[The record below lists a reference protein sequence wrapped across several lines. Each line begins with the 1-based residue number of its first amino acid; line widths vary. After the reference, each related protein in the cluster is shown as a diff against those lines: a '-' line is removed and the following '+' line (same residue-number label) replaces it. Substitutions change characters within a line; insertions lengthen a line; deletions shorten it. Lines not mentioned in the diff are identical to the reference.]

1 MAIGTGKSFVSKII
15 GLYHYHRLDS
25 CDNVYTSLGLAGGTK
40 LAMSFFHNSENT
52 ATRDFKG
59 FFNLVFDISPYFRH
73 LYNNP
78 PIRLIASGYKSKAG
92 ILGTQNVFTIA
103 SEISFAAPKDGIE
116 KIGEILGRYES
127 RFKTKRF
134 TFGGVIADSSA
145 NTEEVGGAI
154 DKFREGVPPEE
165 EFEISPS
172 QWMVRP
178 ELYAESNGETFKFYR
193 GDAIRGPYCI
203 ESDEEILKN
212 NLDPDR
218 IIDVPVS
225 AKYRFITSPER
236 SLRDLAGIC
245 YSPSTDLFF
254 HNDLS
259 HFIKCSSMRNLMP
272 EIIDVDFYDTTD
284 TIFDKVSP
292 MFYRIPRGTNLFLGL
307 DIGLVDDIC
316 GVSAA
321 YLDGEVSVGNAL
333 LPKIKFPFIFGLSR
347 KPGQATSLDHI
358 FQFIQQI
365 RQNGMYVSVSADSFS
380 SAGLFQSLE
389 RAGIEYKAISVDR
402 TMDAGIML
410 KNIINTD
417 RAEMPRVERLLRE
430 AAELR
435 IVGNGKNGDHMKIDH
450 PAVSTCYTFADPLMK
465 PNEAMKGSKDLW
477 DSICQSTANL
487 MQKYSEYKEGG
498 VGGGIQ
504 KSMQA
509 IDSITK
515 DPREETAKVFQDM
528 IESIW

>member
-1 MAIGTGKSFVSKII
+1 MSKIA

-25 CDNVYTSLGLAGGTK
+25 CENVYSSLGLAGGTK
-40 LAMSFFHNSENT
+40 LAMGFYHNSET
-52 ATRDFKG
+52 TSKKDFVDFYK
-59 FFNLVFDISPYFRH
+59 FVFDISPYFRH

-78 PIRLIASGYKSKAG
+78 PIRLIASSYKSRAG
-92 ILGTQNVFTIA
+92 ILGTQLIFCIA
-103 SEISFAAPKDGIE
+103 SEVSFAAPKDGNE
-116 KIGEILGRYES
+116 KIAEILGRYES

-134 TFGGVIADSSA
+134 SFGGVITDSSS
-145 NTEEVGGAI
+145 NMDDIGGPVE
-154 DKFREGVPPEE
+154 KFKESVPPEE
-165 EFEISPS
+165 TFIVSPS
-172 QWMVRP
+172 QWRVRP
-178 ELYAESNGETFKFYR
+178 ELYSESNGKTFKFYR

-203 ESDEEILKN
+203 ENDEDIIQN

-218 IIDVPVS
+218 IIDVPIS
-225 AKYRFITSPER
+225 AKYRFITAPEK
-236 SLRDLAGIC
+236 SLRDLAGFC
-245 YSPSTDLFF
+245 YTSSTDLFF
-254 HNDLS
+254 HNDLT

-292 MFYRIPRGTNLFLGL
+292 MFYRIPRGTTLFLGL

-316 GVSAA
+316 GISAA

-450 PAVSTCYTFADPLMK
+450 PDVSNCYTFADPLMK

-477 DSICQSTANL
+477 DSVCQATANL

-498 VGGGIQ
+498 VGGAIS
-504 KSMQA
+504 KSMKA
-509 IDSITK
+509 MDSITK